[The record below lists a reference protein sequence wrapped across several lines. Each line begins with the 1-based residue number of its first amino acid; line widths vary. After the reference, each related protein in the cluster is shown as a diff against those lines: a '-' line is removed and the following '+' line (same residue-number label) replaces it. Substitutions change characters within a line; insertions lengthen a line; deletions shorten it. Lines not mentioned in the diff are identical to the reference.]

1 LQRAPLNCVEIAIKR
16 KIDVLI
22 AGIALILMMPFLALV
37 AIAIKLDSP
46 GPIIFRQ
53 WRHGFNGK
61 PFQILKLRTM
71 TVLKDGG
78 AVKQVERFDKRVTRL
93 GSWLRRTSIDELPQL
108 VNVLKGEI
116 SLVGPRPHAVVHDN
130 HFDQIIANTH
140 LGNA

>member
-1 LQRAPLNCVEIAIKR
+1 
-16 KIDVLI
+16 
-22 AGIALILMMPFLALV
+22 
-37 AIAIKLDSP
+37 
-46 GPIIFRQ
+46 
-53 WRHGFNGK
+53 
-61 PFQILKLRTM
+61 M
-71 TVLKDGG
+71 TVLEDGG